1 MSREKNP
8 LFLQFFISLL
18 DISVSTGRLRDRI
31 EFLRRDCI
39 EGLGEADFRKACSII
54 DSETE
59 ENVEHALVELMGR
72 VKFEKYG
79 GKIWQLKFCETF
91 KRS

>member
-1 MSREKNP
+1 
-8 LFLQFFISLL
+8 LLQNCFL

-39 EGLGEADFRKACSII
+39 EGLGEADFREACNII
-54 DSETE
+54 DNQPE
-59 ENVEHALVELMGR
+59 ENVERALVELMGR

>member
-1 MSREKNP
+1 MKK
-8 LFLQFFISLL
+8 SLKIYSSDL
-18 DISVSTGRLRDRI
+18 LEISVSTGLLRDRI

-39 EGLGEADFRKACSII
+39 EGLGEEDFREACNII
-54 DSETE
+54 DNQPE
-59 ENVEHALVELMGR
+59 ENVERSLVKLVGR
-72 VKFEKYG
+72 EKFEKYG